1 MFSFP
6 EHYENFFW
14 ENTKKFF
21 REVLFRKNCRN
32 FFKEKSWELRLES
45 ARGRPIIRCNRQYQF
60 HFPFSSNF
68 LRENFVRTPCFL
80 SSAYWFSLN
89 IPGKTFSWI
98 PSICSTIWEEVDG
111 TSSLATQYKNV
122 YIFWVLT
129 VLIYILFTRCI
140 SQVPLL
146 NTFSFLFPQAF
157 YLSTSSLFSLNLST
171 SPLVINFIVTY
182 QFYLRLFRTLNFLTA

>member
-1 MFSFP
+1 M
-6 EHYENFFW
+6 
-14 ENTKKFF
+14 
-21 REVLFRKNCRN
+21 
-32 FFKEKSWELRLES
+32 
-45 ARGRPIIRCNRQYQF
+45 
-60 HFPFSSNF
+60 
-68 LRENFVRTPCFL
+68 RENFVKSPCFL

-122 YIFWVLT
+122 YIFWELT
-129 VLIYILFTRCI
+129 LLIYISFTRCI

-146 NTFSFLFPQAF
+146 NTFSYLLNTFPQAF

-171 SPLVINFIVTY
+171 SPLLINFIVTY
-182 QFYLRLFRTLNFLTA
+182 QFYLPLFRTLNFLTA